1 MMRFLLIVLLLLIG
15 YASLFYIF
23 NGQEDLAIVLGLWQL
38 EIPMVQA
45 IIIILSILLV
55 ITFFIYL
62 IFKIIVYPRSFYSKY
77 KTSREQ
83 KGLHF
88 LRQTLVAITDGNTE
102 EATKS
107 HKQFKKYLGKD
118 PLNKILQSQIKKS
131 KELKIVNVEK
141 GSD

>member
-1 MMRFLLIVLLLLIG
+1 MAAWNPYG
-15 YASLFYIF
+15 ASYYYYSL
-23 NGQEDLAIVLGLWQL
+23 N
-38 EIPMVQA
+38 
-45 IIIILSILLV
+45 
-55 ITFFIYL
+55 ITTLFIYL

-88 LRQTLVAITDGNTE
+88 LRQTLLAITEGNTE

>member
-1 MMRFLLIVLLLLIG
+1 
-15 YASLFYIF
+15 
-23 NGQEDLAIVLGLWQL
+23 
-38 EIPMVQA
+38 
-45 IIIILSILLV
+45 
-55 ITFFIYL
+55 
-62 IFKIIVYPRSFYSKY
+62 
-77 KTSREQ
+77 
-83 KGLHF
+83 
-88 LRQTLVAITDGNTE
+88 LVAITDGNTE

>member
-1 MMRFLLIVLLLLIG
+1 MLMAG
-15 YASLFYIF
+15 YASLFYLF
-23 NGQEDLAIVLGLWQL
+23 NGWEDLAIVFGIWQL
-38 EIPMVQA
+38 EIAMVQA
-45 IIIILSILLV
+45 IIIILSTLLF

-62 IFKIIVYPRSFYSKY
+62 IVKIVVYPRSIYSRY

-88 LRQTLVAITDGNTE
+88 LRQTLVAITEGNTE
-102 EATKS
+102 VAIKS

-131 KELKIVNVEK
+131 KELKIINVEK
-141 GSD
+141 GSE